1 MPELKLLQLVLAS
14 VRGRLAQ
21 PRLREA
27 GALSL
32 ELVAIVVILVLIAG
46 FVFAILRAKAEQ
58 AATRITLP

>member
-14 VRGRLAQ
+14 VRSRLAQ

-32 ELVAIVVILVLIAG
+32 ELVAIAVILVLIAG
-46 FVFAILRAKAEQ
+46 LVFAILRAKAEQ